1 MSPLEAKNY
10 GLIDHVVG
18 GDEAVFKVE
27 GSTRAFP
34 KTKEQ
39 YVNWGDDDMLG
50 ADGSRGSRCGRAWV
64 GCALGA
70 CWERWGGGWWGR
82 RVCEAG
88 LCHSVIVRCC
98 LRVILERQGRVRAG
112 QSWAARPSP
121 PALPPAFGLLA
132 ATHLA
137 ACLPP
142 PSRLPAG
149 LSSPWSPTRKRCP
162 TELQQGQWS
171 Q

>member
-50 ADGSRGSRCGRAWV
+50 ADGSRGSRCVRGM
-64 GCALGA
+64 GA
-70 CWERWGGGWWGR
+70 VERKGGGCR
-82 RVCEAG
+82 AG
-88 LCHSVIVRCC
+88 LV
-98 LRVILERQGRVRAG
+98 GG
-112 QSWAARPSP
+112 
-121 PALPPAFGLLA
+121 G
-132 ATHLA
+132 
-137 ACLPP
+137 
-142 PSRLPAG
+142 
-149 LSSPWSPTRKRCP
+149 
-162 TELQQGQWS
+162 
-171 Q
+171 